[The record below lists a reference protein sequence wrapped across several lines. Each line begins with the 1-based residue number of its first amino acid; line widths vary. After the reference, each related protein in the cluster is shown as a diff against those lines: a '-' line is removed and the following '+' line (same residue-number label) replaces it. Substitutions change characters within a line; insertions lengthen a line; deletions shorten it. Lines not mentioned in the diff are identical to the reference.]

1 MRTEIDDHVALLYHH
16 SEIVSLINLTHYS
29 QRGITAGASDK
40 SLPHASLCSRNDD
53 PGHVWSAI
61 ETRAISRI
69 MFHVS
74 RFISKS
80 RSPSSSH
87 AASRDFSRSWEPAA
101 IDIPL
106 GFGPSS
112 PRLPSLAPGWF
123 R

>member
-16 SEIVSLINLTHYS
+16 SEIVSLINLTHDS

-69 MFHVS
+69 TFHVS
-74 RFISKS
+74 FQN
-80 RSPSSSH
+80 
-87 AASRDFSRSWEPAA
+87 PAA
-101 IDIPL
+101 PHR
-106 GFGPSS
+106 PTQ
-112 PRLPSLAPGWF
+112 RLAIF
-123 R
+123 RAHGNQRQSIFLLEFA